1 MGRVDVIVLPARK
14 MFLLIEK
21 SGTEACLFRDD
32 FRGLLRVYGEI
43 VRLRKFTYSLW
54 IQIES
59 KKFLVGFYELH
70 RSFVDFCG
78 LFAKDKI
85 RQTLY

>member
-43 VRLRKFTYSLW
+43 VRSCKFTYS
-54 IQIES
+54 
-59 KKFLVGFYELH
+59 F
-70 RSFVDFCG
+70 
-78 LFAKDKI
+78 
-85 RQTLY
+85 

>member
-43 VRLRKFTYSLW
+43 VRLCKFTYSL
-54 IQIES
+54 
-59 KKFLVGFYELH
+59 
-70 RSFVDFCG
+70 
-78 LFAKDKI
+78 
-85 RQTLY
+85 

>member
-1 MGRVDVIVLPARK
+1 MPCLLAEDCERNGCSWKRMSFLWRMKSVGRVDVIVLPARK

-43 VRLRKFTYSLW
+43 VRSCKFTYSL
-54 IQIES
+54 
-59 KKFLVGFYELH
+59 
-70 RSFVDFCG
+70 
-78 LFAKDKI
+78 
-85 RQTLY
+85 